1 MAEILKTGSA
11 RIWVIPYGA
20 GPTHVPQ
27 FQQYGALGS
36 IDWDQ
41 GDVTNIEA
49 PSAEQYSNW
58 VVVDSFQGSAG
69 RATST
74 LTVYETTASS
84 LVMDLI
90 RQRCKFDLQ
99 VHKGLCEDPRTFK
112 AFQKIR
118 VMQGAVPASLSTSD
132 NGTLTGDGEGAAQ
145 EELSVS
151 ADVVFDIYPMT
162 YAEVAATYVGEQ
174 IKGVAICD
182 SLTCGGCGGAVPSD
196 GCQKVFAVTDSA
208 ASSPG
213 LQPQVIA
220 TADGGTVWVE
230 RNVTSATIGQT
241 VNDLVCMGDYLL
253 VVSNAG
259 GGYHYAT
266 ISEILTE
273 AETWAAITTGF
284 NGSGPPNAAWNAN
297 ALLTFFAGDGGYVY
311 QSVDSGVGVTTLS
324 AATATSENL
333 DDIAGWDTEHVSAV
347 GENAA
352 FIYTTDGTT
361 FVLGT
366 GPSGPT
372 DLLAVA
378 YREET
383 EIWVC
388 GDNGLLYYTVNF
400 GTSWGSKSLASSVAT
415 VNNLIWVNETVGYA
429 FCTTSGSKGAVYRTV
444 DGGYSWFVV
453 PENVSL
459 AIPAAD
465 SFGPAAICNDP
476 NTVWF
481 GGLADNAADGIL
493 VKGSV

>member
-1 MAEILKTGSA
+1 
-11 RIWVIPYGA
+11 
-20 GPTHVPQ
+20 
-27 FQQYGALGS
+27 
-36 IDWDQ
+36 
-41 GDVTNIEA
+41 
-49 PSAEQYSNW
+49 
-58 VVVDSFQGSAG
+58 
-69 RATST
+69 
-74 LTVYETTASS
+74 
-84 LVMDLI
+84 
-90 RQRCKFDLQ
+90 
-99 VHKGLCEDPRTFK
+99 
-112 AFQKIR
+112 
-118 VMQGAVPASLSTSD
+118 
-132 NGTLTGDGEGAAQ
+132 
-145 EELSVS
+145 
-151 ADVVFDIYPMT
+151 
-162 YAEVAATYVGEQ
+162 
-174 IKGVAICD
+174 
-182 SLTCGGCGGAVPSD
+182 
-196 GCQKVFAVTDSA
+196 
-208 ASSPG
+208 
-213 LQPQVIA
+213 
-220 TADGGTVWVE
+220 
-230 RNVTSATIGQT
+230 
-241 VNDLVCMGDYLL
+241 
-253 VVSNAG
+253 
-259 GGYHYAT
+259 
-266 ISEILTE
+266 
-273 AETWAAITTGF
+273 
-284 NGSGPPNAAWNAN
+284 
-297 ALLTFFAGDGGYVY
+297 
-311 QSVDSGVGVTTLS
+311 VTTLS

-333 DDIAGWDTEHVSAV
+333 ADIAGWDAEHVAAV
-347 GENAA
+347 GANAA